1 MNEFTIKIEAPELA
15 RAITNLASA
24 LGILC
29 VTVEEQGANKPAST
43 GSNNNGGEPP
53 RPGSRPTSSA
63 SDTALP
69 KHERSASERVERES
83 SSAVTHHTIEEVRA
97 AFSDYAKARGKD
109 KAKAIL
115 AKYGANKVTAIN
127 SKDYQAV
134 MQDIR
139 GE

>member
-1 MNEFTIKIEAPELA
+1 MNTITIKIEAPELVEA
-15 RAITNLASA
+15 LNHLASA
-24 LGILC
+24 ICTGQHNIQS
-29 VTVEEQGANKPAST
+29 VETIQELKAESVKQEVPDEVEST
-43 GSNNNGGEPP
+43 TYS
-53 RPGSRPTSSA
+53 
-63 SDTALP
+63 
-69 KHERSASERVERES
+69 
-83 SSAVTHHTIEEVRA
+83 IEDVRA